1 VFTNTPAKAKQAK
14 QILSD
19 SEKQTSKTNSAMP
32 AKLWGKPASKLNE
45 SSKPADAPAQ
55 KMCKKRCRNAGK
67 KRQRILDCFGVFFFV
82 KKKRHPPTP
91 YPFPPKF

>member
-67 KRQRILDCFGVFFFV
+67 KRQRILDLFWCLFFFN
-82 KKKRHPPTP
+82 KKKKTPPNP
-91 YPFPPKF
+91 LPLPP